1 MMRIK
6 YLFIAVFFFPNFL
19 LAQDCNITLTGVI
32 LDKGTNIPLEYS
44 TIFLENLGEGTV
56 CDKNG
61 FFEIKNICPAEY
73 HVQVSHIGC
82 QSEEYF
88 IKIEKDTSL
97 KIYLSHHS
105 ELLDEVV
112 IHGSHE
118 DNSTESSQTISRADI
133 ANESNKNLS
142 DILENITGVSVLKN
156 GSGISKPVVHGLFGN
171 RVTILNNGIS
181 QTGQQWGNDHAP
193 EIDPFVADHLSVVK
207 GASALAYGGNS
218 LGSVVLVE
226 TDKIQE
232 DPHLH
237 GEVNYTLQTNGWG
250 HTLNSVIEKNS
261 NWAAWRLTGTLKRQG
276 DSRAPG
282 YFLTNT
288 GKQENNLALQVE
300 KQFNPK
306 WKTDFYYS
314 LFNTKIGILQGSH
327 IGNLT
332 DLEEAI
338 GRDKPFSIKD
348 NFSYNITFP
357 RQEVTH
363 HLVKTEAK
371 YLMEDE
377 KIIKFKYGGQLN
389 NRKEFDIRRGGDSDR
404 PTLSLS
410 LYSHNLEAAYNGLV
424 GEKIFLK
431 AGVQYEMI
439 DNGNN
444 SGTGVSP
451 LIPNYRSYQ
460 TSTYWIVQNDQAD
473 EWLFEFGGRFSLKQL
488 TVKRFTRTLPKQL
501 EVIDHLFQNYA
512 LSTGFRWKKND
523 FFKTNFN
530 IGYLLRAPEVN
541 ELYSFGLHQG
551 VSGIEEGNENMNVE
565 KSLKALLSLDFR
577 IQDKLFIQTLGYFQ
591 NVQDFIFLE
600 PQEEFRLTIRGAF
613 PVFLYKQTDANIA
626 GVDLLLKYEPKQNL
640 NFIAK
645 YALVRGYDLTN
656 DLGLVNIPSDNIFSS
671 MTYTFKDKEKW
682 KNNFLTI
689 NGRYVFQQKRITVP
703 SQDFLSPPDDYFLL
717 GLQVGTNYEWNESNL
732 KISLRTENLLDTTYR
747 DYLNRLRYFADENG
761 INVSLNLNYRF

>member
-1 MMRIK
+1 MKIK
-6 YLFIAVFFFPNFL
+6 FLLLLVLFFPKFIF
-19 LAQDCNITLTGVI
+19 AQNCNITLTGVI

-44 TIFLENLGEGTV
+44 TIFLENIGEGTIT
-56 CDKNG
+56 DERG

-73 HVQVSHIGC
+73 HIKVSHIGC
-82 QSEEYF
+82 HGEEQF

-97 KIYLSHHS
+97 KIYLSHHV

-118 DNSTESSQTISRADI
+118 DNSTESSQTISRAKI
-133 ANESNKNLS
+133 TSEGNKNLS

-171 RVTILNNGIS
+171 RVAILNNGIAQS
-181 QTGQQWGNDHAP
+181 GQQWGNDHAP

-226 TDKIQE
+226 TDHIQK

-250 HTLNSVIEKNS
+250 HTLNSSIEKNGK
-261 NWAAWRLTGTLKRQG
+261 WAAWRLTGTLKRQG
-276 DSRAPG
+276 DNRTPN

-288 GKQENNLALQVE
+288 GKQENNIALQVE
-300 KQFNPK
+300 KDFHSK

-314 LFNTKIGILQGSH
+314 LFNTKIGILRGSH

-332 DLEEAI
+332 DLQEAI
-338 GRDKPFSIKD
+338 GRSEPFAVED
-348 NFSYNITFP
+348 NFSYNIASP

-363 HLVKTEAK
+363 HLVKVETK
-371 YLMEDE
+371 YLMDDE

-389 NRKEFDIRRGGDSDR
+389 NRQEFDIRRGGRSDR
-404 PTLSLS
+404 PSLDLSLF
-410 LYSHNLEAAYNGLV
+410 SHHVEAAYNGLV

-431 AGVQYEMI
+431 AGVQYDMT
-439 DNGNN
+439 DNGNIP
-444 SGTGVSP
+444 GTGVSP

-460 TSTYWIVQNDQAD
+460 TSTYWIVQNDQAE

-488 TVKRFTRTLPKQL
+488 TVKRLTQTIPR
-501 EVIDHLFQNYA
+501 EVEVLDHLFQNYA
-512 LSTGFRWKKND
+512 LSTGLRWRKND

-551 VSGIEEGNENMNVE
+551 VSGIEEGNENMDVE

-577 IQDKLFIQTLGYFQ
+577 IQNKFFVQALGYFQ
-591 NVQDFIFLE
+591 NIQDYIFLE
-600 PQEEFRLTIRGAF
+600 PQDKFRLTIRGAF
-613 PVFLYKQTDANIA
+613 PVFVYKQTDANIA
-626 GVDLLLKYEPKQNL
+626 GVDLLLKYEPQQNL

-645 YALVRGYDLTN
+645 YALVRGNDLTN
-656 DLGLVNIPSDNIFSS
+656 NLGLINIPSDNIFSS
-671 MTYTFKDKEKW
+671 MTYTFKDRENW
-682 KNNFLTI
+682 KNNFFTI
-689 NGRYVFQQKRITVP
+689 NGRYVFQQKRIIEA
-703 SQDFLSPPDDYFLL
+703 QDFLLPPDDYFLL
-717 GLQVGTNYEWNESNL
+717 GLQLGTNYEWQESSL
-732 KISLRTENLLDTTYR
+732 KISLRAENVLNTTYR

-761 INVSLNLNYRF
+761 VNVSLNLNYRF

>member
-1 MMRIK
+1 MKKIIF
-6 YLFIAVFFFPNFL
+6 LFLSILFFPMII
-19 LAQDCNITLTGVI
+19 LAQDCNITLTGMV
-32 LDKGTNIPLEYS
+32 LDKGTNIPLGYS
-44 TIFLENLGEGTV
+44 NIFLENTGEGTV
-56 CDKNG
+56 SDEEG
-61 FFEIKNICPAEY
+61 FFEIKNICPGDY
-73 HVQVSHIGC
+73 HVQVSHVGC
-82 QSEEYF
+82 HSEEYF
-88 IKIEKDTSL
+88 VKIEKDTLL

-133 ANESNKNLS
+133 TSESNKNLS

-156 GSGISKPVVHGLFGN
+156 GSGISKPVVHGLYGN
-171 RVTILNNGIS
+171 RVAVLNNGIA

-226 TDKIQE
+226 TDNIQE

-237 GEVNYTLQTNGWG
+237 GEVNYTFQSNGWG
-250 HTLNSVIEKNS
+250 HTLNTTVEKNGKL
-261 NWAAWRLTGTLKRQG
+261 AAWRLTGTLKRQG
-276 DSRAPG
+276 DNRTPN

-288 GKQENNLALQVE
+288 GKQENNIALQIE
-300 KQFNPK
+300 KQFHPK

-314 LFNTKIGILQGSH
+314 LFNTEIGILRGSH

-338 GRDKPFSIKD
+338 GRSEPFAVED
-348 NFSYNITFP
+348 NFSYNIESP

-363 HLVKTEAK
+363 HLVKVETK
-371 YLMEDE
+371 YLMDDE

-389 NRKEFDIRRGGDSDR
+389 NRKEFDIRRGGRSNR
-404 PTLSLS
+404 ASLN
-410 LYSHNLEAAYNGLV
+410 LALFSHHAEAAYNGLV

-431 AGVQYEMI
+431 AGVQFDMI
-439 DNGNN
+439 DNGNVP
-444 SGTGVSP
+444 GTGVSP

-460 TSTYWIVQNDQAD
+460 TSTYWIVQNDQAE

-488 TVKRFTRTLPKQL
+488 TVKRLTQTIPR
-501 EVIDHLFQNYA
+501 EVEVLDHLFQNYA

-523 FFKTNFN
+523 FFKTSFN

-541 ELYSFGLHQG
+541 ELYSSGLHQG

-565 KSLKALLSLDFR
+565 KSLKALFSLDFR
-577 IQDKLFIQTLGYFQ
+577 IQDKLFIQTLGYVQ
-591 NVQDFIFLE
+591 NIQDYIFLE
-600 PQEEFRLTIRGAF
+600 PQEKFRLTIRGAF
-613 PVFLYKQTDANIA
+613 PVFIYEQTDANIA
-626 GVDLLLKYEPKQNL
+626 GIDLLLKYEPKQNL

-656 DLGLVNIPSDNIFSS
+656 NVGLINIPSDNVFSS
-671 MTYTFKDKEKW
+671 MTYTFKDGKKW
-682 KNNFLTI
+682 KNNFMSI
-689 NGRYVFQQKRITVP
+689 NGRYVFQQKRITA
-703 SQDFLSPPDDYFLL
+703 SQDFLLPPDDYFLL
-717 GLQVGTNYEWNESNL
+717 GLQVGTNYEWHESSL
-732 KISLRTENLLDTTYR
+732 KISLRAENLLNTTYR

-761 INVSLNLNYRF
+761 VNVSVNLNYRF

>member
-1 MMRIK
+1 MKRIIF
-6 YLFIAVFFFPNFL
+6 LFLSILFFPKFIF
-19 LAQDCNITLTGVI
+19 AQDCNITLTGVI
-32 LDKGTNIPLEYS
+32 LDKGTNIPLGYS
-44 TIFLENLGEGTV
+44 NIFLENTGEGTV
-56 CDKNG
+56 SDEQG

-73 HVQVSHIGC
+73 HVKISHIGC
-82 QSEEYF
+82 HSEEYF
-88 IKIEKDTSL
+88 VKIEKDTLL

-118 DNSTESSQTISRADI
+118 DNSTESSQSISRADI
-133 ANESNKNLS
+133 ASESNKNLS
-142 DILENITGVSVLKN
+142 DILENISGVSVLKN

-171 RVTILNNGIS
+171 RVAVLNNGIT

-218 LGSVVLVE
+218 LGSVILVE
-226 TDKIQE
+226 TGNIQE

-237 GEVNYTLQTNGWG
+237 GEVNYTLQSNGWG
-250 HTLNSVIEKNS
+250 HTLNITVEESGKL
-261 NWAAWRLTGTLKRQG
+261 AAWRLTGTLKRQG
-276 DSRAPG
+276 DNRTPN

-288 GKQENNLALQVE
+288 GKQENNIALQVE
-300 KQFNPK
+300 KKIHPK

-314 LFNTKIGILQGSH
+314 LFNTKIGILRGSH

-332 DLEEAI
+332 DLQEAFE
-338 GRDKPFSIKD
+338 RSEPFSTED
-348 NFSYNITFP
+348 NFSYNIGSP

-363 HLVKTEAK
+363 HLVKVETK
-371 YLMEDE
+371 YLMDDE

-389 NRKEFDIRRGGDSDR
+389 NRKEFDIRRGSSSDR
-404 PTLSLS
+404 PSLNLSLF
-410 LYSHNLEAAYNGLV
+410 SHHAEAAYNGLV

-431 AGVQYEMI
+431 AGVQFDMI
-439 DNGNN
+439 DNGNV
-444 SGTGVSP
+444 SGTGVLP

-460 TSTYWIVQNDQAD
+460 TSTYWIVQNDQAE

-488 TVKRFTRTLPKQL
+488 RVKRITQTIPKAI
-501 EVIDHLFQNYA
+501 EVLDHLFQNYA
-512 LSTGFRWKKND
+512 LSSGVRWKKND
-523 FFKTNFN
+523 FFKANFN

-551 VSGIEEGNENMNVE
+551 VSGIEEGNENMGVE

-577 IQDKLFIQTLGYFQ
+577 IQNKLFVQALGYFQ
-591 NVQDFIFLE
+591 NVQDFIYLE

-613 PVFLYKQTDANIA
+613 PIFIYKQTDANIA
-626 GVDLLLKYEPKQNL
+626 GGDLLLKYEPKQNL

-656 DLGLVNIPSDNIFSS
+656 NLGLVNIPSDNIFSS
-671 MTYTFKDKEKW
+671 MTYTFKNKEKW
-682 KNNFLTI
+682 KNNFFTI
-689 NGRYVFQQKRITVP
+689 NGRYVFQQKRITET
-703 SQDFLSPPDDYFLL
+703 QDFLLPPNDYFLL
-717 GLQVGTNYEWNESNL
+717 GLQIGTNYEWQKSNL
-732 KISLRTENLLDTTYR
+732 KISLRAENLLNSTYR

-761 INVSLNLNYRF
+761 INVSLNLNYQF

>member
-1 MMRIK
+1 MMKIK
-6 YLFIAVFFFPNFL
+6 SLFLFILFFPKFL

-44 TIFLENLGEGTV
+44 TVFLENTGEGTV
-56 CDKNG
+56 SDEQG
-61 FFEIKNICPAEY
+61 FFEIKNICPGDY

-82 QSEEYF
+82 HSQEYF
-88 IKIEKDTSL
+88 IKIEKDTLL
-97 KIYLSHHS
+97 KIYMSHHS

-133 ANESNKNLS
+133 ANDSNKNLS
-142 DILENITGVSVLKN
+142 DILENIVGVSVLKN

-171 RVTILNNGIS
+171 RVAILNNGIAQS
-181 QTGQQWGNDHAP
+181 GQQWGNDHAP

-226 TDKIQE
+226 TDNIQE

-250 HTLNSVIEKNS
+250 HTLNSAIEKNGK
-261 NWAAWRLTGTLKRQG
+261 WAAWRLTGTLKRQG
-276 DSRAPG
+276 DNRTPN

-300 KQFNPK
+300 KEFHPK

-314 LFNTKIGILQGSH
+314 LFNTKIGVLRGSH
-327 IGNLT
+327 VGNLT
-332 DLEEAI
+332 DLKSAI
-338 GRDKPFSIKD
+338 GRDEPFYTENK
-348 NFSYNITFP
+348 FSYNIAFP

-363 HLVKTEAK
+363 HLVKMETK
-371 YLMEDE
+371 YLMDDE

-389 NRKEFDIRRGGDSDR
+389 HRKEFDIRRGISSDR
-404 PTLSLS
+404 PSLSLS
-410 LYSHNLEAAYNGLV
+410 LFSHHAEAAYNGLV

-431 AGVQYEMI
+431 AGVQFDMI

-444 SGTGVSP
+444 PGTGVSP
-451 LIPNYRSYQ
+451 LLPNYRSYQ
-460 TSTYWIVQNDQAD
+460 TSTYWIVQNDQA
-473 EWLFEFGGRFSLKQL
+473 EKWLFEFGGRFSLKQL
-488 TVKRFTRTLPKQL
+488 TVKQFTRTLPKEL
-501 EVIDHLFQNYA
+501 EVLDHLFQNYA

-551 VSGIEEGNENMNVE
+551 VSGIEEGNRHMDVE
-565 KSLKALLSLDFR
+565 KSLKALWSLDFR
-577 IQDKLFIQTLGYFQ
+577 IQNKFFVQALGYFQ
-591 NVQDFIFLE
+591 NIQNYIFLE

-626 GVDLLLKYEPKQNL
+626 GLDLLLKYEPQQNL

-656 DLGLVNIPSDNIFSS
+656 DVGLVNIPSDNIFAS
-671 MTYTFKDKEKW
+671 MTYTFKDREKW
-682 KNNFLTI
+682 KNNFFTI
-689 NGRYVFQQKRITVP
+689 NGRYVFQQKRIITP

-717 GLQVGTNYEWNESNL
+717 GMQIGTNWEWHDSNL
-732 KISLRTENLLDTTYR
+732 KISLRAENLLNSTYR

-761 INVSLNLNYRF
+761 VNVSLNLNYRF